1 MDILKFSNGFLG
13 RYDLS
18 RLINLNCQ
26 SRLGITM
33 ESCSVLNNFVRVYS
47 YCQTL
52 PSKVCCYSW
61 SFLDFCCEFIS
72 ETIDLVYLGMQV
84 VPKYALFTHNIVVQD
99 GAPNAFVV
107 VKIVM
112 RLKS

>member
-1 MDILKFSNGFLG
+1 MCIFLLSNPPEQGLLLFLVIF
-13 RYDLS
+13 R
-18 RLINLNCQ
+18 
-26 SRLGITM
+26 
-33 ESCSVLNNFVRVYS
+33 
-47 YCQTL
+47 
-52 PSKVCCYSW
+52 
-61 SFLDFCCEFIS
+61 FLLRIS

-107 VKIVM
+107 IKIVM